1 MRPEI
6 SPIERTL
13 KSPLKILDKFCHLW
27 YCIVTMTKHQS
38 ILANIAIAQL
48 TQADVHLR
56 AAMVAASEAG
66 VVLATNDIRD
76 ACFCLD
82 DAISQVERGIG
93 TKSKKNSKKNL
104 TFAADGL

>member
-1 MRPEI
+1 
-6 SPIERTL
+6 
-13 KSPLKILDKFCHLW
+13 
-27 YCIVTMTKHQS
+27 MTRKQS
-38 ILANIAIAQL
+38 QLAAVAIAQL

-82 DAISQVERGIG
+82 DAISHVEWAVGK
-93 TKSKKNSKKNL
+93 KSEESSKKNL